1 MNDNTSK
8 PKSVQRYL
16 LAKLIIILSTLRVYF
31 CARRRAQ
38 KGVKVVVIIQ
48 QPEHTVRVVR
58 CSTRQ
63 GVDRAYTYLN

>member
-1 MNDNTSK
+1 MNDNTSN

-31 CARRRAQ
+31 CVRHQTQ

-48 QPEHTVRVVR
+48 QPERTVRVVR
-58 CSTRQ
+58 CSTHQ